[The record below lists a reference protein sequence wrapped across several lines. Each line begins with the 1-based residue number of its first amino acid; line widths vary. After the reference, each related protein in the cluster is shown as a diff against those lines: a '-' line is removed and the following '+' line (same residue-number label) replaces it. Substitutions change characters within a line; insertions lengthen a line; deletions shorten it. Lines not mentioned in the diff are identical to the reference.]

1 MKKTKKNHII
11 QKEPAD
17 STRKR
22 NEKKKKK
29 IEKNNQNNANVS
41 SISINSQFF
50 LYKKNINEL
59 IDNDDINK

>member
-1 MKKTKKNHII
+1 MKKKKKNHII
-11 QKEPAD
+11 QKSQLIKPEKEMK
-17 STRKR
+17 RKR
-22 NEKKKKK
+22 KI

>member
-11 QKEPAD
+11 QKSQLIQPEKEMK
-17 STRKR
+17 RKR
-22 NEKKKKK
+22 KI

-41 SISINSQFF
+41 STSINSQLF